1 MNIAVLA
8 GYTGISEVNI
18 MKNVYE
24 VKYKD
29 GNEIKTATVKA
40 YTLTNALITF
50 MKYPIIYV
58 NLVAINEISFERYHA
73 LNTASA
79 IREAD
84 TWLDC
89 ENECAELCRLAGME
103 SEWREADGETFE
115 SVLIEAAKKL
125 NVEI

>member
-1 MNIAVLA
+1 
-8 GYTGISEVNI
+8 
-18 MKNVYE
+18 MKKVYE

-29 GNEIKTATVKA
+29 GNEFKTATVKG
-40 YTLTNALITF
+40 YTLIGALITLTH
-50 MKYPIIYV
+50 YTNIYENMV
-58 NLVAINEISFERYHA
+58 SVNEISFERYHI

-84 TWLDC
+84 TWEEC
-89 ENECAELCRLAGME
+89 ENECSELCRLAGME

-115 SVLIEAAKKL
+115 AVLIEAAKKL

>member
-1 MNIAVLA
+1 
-8 GYTGISEVNI
+8 
-18 MKNVYE
+18 MKKPYE
-24 VKYKD
+24 VTYKD
-29 GNEIKTATVKA
+29 GNELKTATVKG
-40 YTLTNALITF
+40 YTLIGALCKCSND
-50 MKYPIIYV
+50 MNIYGYDV
-58 NLVAINEISFERYHA
+58 VSANEISFERYHA

-84 TWLDC
+84 TWGDC

-115 SVLIEAAKKL
+115 SVLIEAAKKM

>member
-1 MNIAVLA
+1 
-8 GYTGISEVNI
+8 
-18 MKNVYE
+18 MKKVYE
-24 VKYKD
+24 VTFKD
-29 GNEIKTATVKA
+29 GNEIKTTTVKG
-40 YTLTNALITF
+40 YTLIGALCTCSNY
-50 MKYPIIYV
+50 M
-58 NLVAINEISFERYHA
+58 NLDEDLVAVNEISFERYHT
-73 LNTASA
+73 LNIASA

-103 SEWREADGETFE
+103 SEWREADGDTFE

>member
-1 MNIAVLA
+1 
-8 GYTGISEVNI
+8 
-18 MKNVYE
+18 MKKPYE
-24 VKYKD
+24 VTFKD
-29 GNEIKTATVKA
+29 GNELKTATVKG
-40 YTLTNALITF
+40 YTLIGALCTCSNN
-50 MKYPIIYV
+50 MNV
-58 NLVAINEISFERYHA
+58 VSANEISFERYHA

-115 SVLIEAAKKL
+115 AVLIEAAKKL
-125 NVEI
+125 NVEL

>member
-1 MNIAVLA
+1 
-8 GYTGISEVNI
+8 
-18 MKNVYE
+18 MKKTYE
-24 VKYKD
+24 VTFKD
-29 GNEIKTATVKA
+29 GNEFKTATLKA
-40 YTLTNALITF
+40 YTLPGALITLT
-50 MKYPIIYV
+50 KYPIVYV

-84 TWLDC
+84 TWEDC

-103 SEWREADGETFE
+103 SDWAEADGNNFE
-115 SVLIEAAKKL
+115 AVLIEAAKKL

>member
-1 MNIAVLA
+1 
-8 GYTGISEVNI
+8 
-18 MKNVYE
+18 MKKAYE
-24 VKYKD
+24 VTYKD
-29 GNEIKTATVKA
+29 GNGFKTATVKG
-40 YTLTNALITF
+40 YTLVGAVCKLNV
-50 MKYPIIYV
+50 YENV
-58 NLVAINEISFERYHA
+58 VSVNEISLERYHA
-73 LNTASA
+73 LNIAST

-89 ENECAELCRLAGME
+89 ENECDELCWLAGME

>member
-1 MNIAVLA
+1 
-8 GYTGISEVNI
+8 
-18 MKNVYE
+18 MKKAYE

-29 GNEIKTATVKA
+29 GNEFKTVTIKG
-40 YTLTNALITF
+40 YTLIGALCKCSNYMNIDED
-50 MKYPIIYV
+50 
-58 NLVAINEISFERYHA
+58 LVAVNEISFERYHA

-89 ENECAELCRLAGME
+89 EDECTEFCRLAGME
-103 SEWREADGETFE
+103 SEWREADAENFE
-115 SVLIEAAKKL
+115 AVLIEAAKKL